1 MPEVIWYRSLY
12 WRIAFGFVTVV
23 ATLLA
28 VQGFVFLWMTGQMT
42 DIFPTRS
49 PAQFASALASDVGA
63 VLVEQPGVDLRA
75 HVVGSYSSPYRS
87 YVVALADG
95 RTVVSERV
103 PPPVP
108 LVWSARARLLMERG
122 EGPPEGRGGR
132 GGGRGRGGGGRGG
145 ERGGPESLDSRRDPA
160 PPTAE
165 RRPGG
170 EGRGAGPDGGGGGR
184 LFGRSGFL
192 RGGGDGVPGGIEYA
206 RVLQAGSVIGMVAV
220 PREAPPMSVALRALG
235 PTLAAIALGLLSVGT
250 AVAALVIFRP
260 TRRRLRHLQDAAR
273 AIGAGQTGV
282 RAPESGG
289 DEVTSLSR
297 AFNEMAVELEQRTTA
312 LETADQTRRQLLAD
326 VSHELMTPLAAIRG
340 YVETLQMT
348 DLQLDDAATQRYLGI
363 VSDESVRLEQIIGD
377 LLDLARID
385 GGGGTFR
392 DDEVSLPQLFE
403 RIRHRHE
410 HALNDRGITLVTAG
424 EDQVGTLRGDQNRLE
439 QALQNLV
446 ANAIRHT
453 PAGGRV
459 SVTAGLD
466 ADDCVLTVED
476 SGTGIPDE
484 HLARV
489 FDRFYKVDESR
500 TGTDTPSGSGLGL
513 SIVQAIVNRHHGSVS
528 AANVPGGGAR
538 FEIRLPRQRADG
550 AAIG

>member
-12 WRIAFGFVTVV
+12 WRIAFGFVAVV

-49 PAQFASALASDVGA
+49 PAQYASALASDVGA
-63 VLVEQPGVDLRA
+63 ALVEQPDVDLRA
-75 HVVGSYSSPYRS
+75 HVLRTYSSPYRS

-103 PPPVP
+103 PPPGP
-108 LVWSARARLLMERG
+108 LLWSARARLLMERG

-132 GGGRGRGGGGRGG
+132 GGGRGGGRDN
-145 ERGGPESLDSRRDPA
+145 ERGGPAASDSRRAPA
-160 PPTAE
+160 PPTGDH
-165 RRPGG
+165 RPEGA
-170 EGRGAGPDGGGGGR
+170 GRGTSDSPPASGR
-184 LFGRSGFL
+184 VFGRNPFF

-206 RVLQAGSVIGMVAV
+206 RVLQDGSVIGMVAV
-220 PREAPPMSVALRALG
+220 PREAAPMSVALRALG
-235 PTLAAIALGLLSVGT
+235 PTLAAIALGLLTVGT

-312 LETADQTRRQLLAD
+312 LETADRTRRQLLAD

-348 DLQLDDAATQRYLGI
+348 DLELDDAATRRYLGI

-385 GGGGTFR
+385 GGGGSFR
-392 DDEVSLPQLFE
+392 DEDVSVHQLFE

-410 HALNDRGITLVTAG
+410 HALNDRGVTLVTAG
-424 EDQVGTLRGDQNRLE
+424 EDQVESLRGDQHRLE

-459 SVTAGLD
+459 SVTARLD
-466 ADDCVLTVED
+466 ADACVLTVED
-476 SGTGIPDE
+476 SGAGIPDE
-484 HLARV
+484 HLGRV

-513 SIVQAIVNRHHGSVS
+513 SIVQAIVNRHQGSVT

-538 FEIRLPRQRADG
+538 FEIRLPRRRTDRP
-550 AAIG
+550 AIG